1 MSRENPQGTI
11 LPLRTM
17 ISEIQIKIMCLDY
30 TQSKKLKAE
39 MGRGRGREPLPGH
52 VTEHQE
58 SDRSRWKLNLNFRL
72 D

>member
-39 MGRGRGREPLPGH
+39 MGRGGGESYYQAMLPNTKNQIDQDG
-52 VTEHQE
+52 
-58 SDRSRWKLNLNFRL
+58 S
-72 D
+72 